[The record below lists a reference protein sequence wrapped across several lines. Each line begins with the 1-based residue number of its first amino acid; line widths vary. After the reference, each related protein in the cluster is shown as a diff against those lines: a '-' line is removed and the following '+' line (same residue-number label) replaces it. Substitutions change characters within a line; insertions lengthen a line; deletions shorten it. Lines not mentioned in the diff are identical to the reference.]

1 MTIIMPDSN
10 MFNNQGFLII
20 ILIIIILQLRQR
32 KVKLWT
38 LFIMPIFI
46 SIVTI
51 PLLSGEI
58 TSVFNVLII
67 IIALLFGL
75 IMGLLIGKFYEVKID
90 ENGAMLLKGS
100 YIAVFLWIAIILL
113 KLYGESAISG
123 TGWIELS
130 LITSAALV
138 MTLGAMV
145 SRRIFIYWKYLNFKK
160 NKTVLND

>member
-1 MTIIMPDSN
+1 MPDSN